1 MLASSAIFSWGI
13 EMQPRESIVPIRA
26 AAEAV
31 QPSSPRAVQPTPS
44 PLSPLRLEHAQPR
57 ELRPVEATV
66 PREEGI
72 GTQEG
77 V

>member
-1 MLASSAIFSWGI
+1 MI
-13 EMQPRESIVPIRA
+13 EMQRRESIVPIRA
-26 AAEAV
+26 AAEAEL
-31 QPSSPRAVQPTPS
+31 PCSRAAVQPTPS

-66 PREEGI
+66 SRQERI
-72 GTQEG
+72 GTQES